1 MKRFFRL
8 CTFVPVL
15 CLFFLAACDLTGEEM
30 ADFSVTRIELT
41 SKYSKLKEVY
51 PISVGKVSSGIIE
64 LEGVCAKAYVENQ
77 ELNHTEDLKKAV
89 RWVSS
94 APDIISVSNGY
105 VTSGS
110 GLSLKVEV
118 NKENM
123 AEGIVELHAE
133 NFDGS
138 VKSEPVKVV
147 IGAPVEAITRL
158 SLETS
163 SASKSDDVVKFES
176 EKKSGK
182 RIKNNVLYLKAFT
195 FADEPFKNADF
206 EKQINWVSGDPE
218 VAVVAST
225 KTPYSGSLAVNLELK
240 SEGVTE
246 IYAETK
252 DGKVQSESITIAF
265 GNQYNKEALASNFAV
280 SYILDHLR
288 YKTKTSDYLPTRM
301 TTRKRFI
308 FNGVFARAHYT
319 NYTDSSTV
327 ESREVTFNGDEVKIT
342 GMIDTYTEERNE
354 IRFSFAMILK
364 CVPDKN
370 YTSYEI
376 ISAKYER
383 PELIVE
389 EVDIGDE

>member
-1 MKRFFRL
+1 
-8 CTFVPVL
+8 
-15 CLFFLAACDLTGEEM
+15 M